1 MKNLQ
6 LQAVP
11 KFSSRFR
18 ASCPLFLTQ
27 HAPDI
32 MEEYRELI
40 VSRGE
45 FFAARYIVD
54 IVDHYNHINDIGVVN
69 G

>member
-1 MKNLQ
+1 MHRRPSLQ
-6 LQAVP
+6 EAKALL
-11 KFSSRFR
+11 S
-18 ASCPLFLTQ
+18 Q

-32 MEEYRELI
+32 MQEYKELI
-40 VSRGE
+40 VTHGE

-54 IVDHYNHINDIGVVN
+54 IVDHYNHINIIGVAN

>member
-1 MKNLQ
+1 MHRRQSLHEAKAL
-6 LQAVP
+6 L
-11 KFSSRFR
+11 S
-18 ASCPLFLTQ
+18 Q

-32 MEEYRELI
+32 MQEYKELI
-40 VSRGE
+40 VTHGE

-54 IVDHYNHINDIGVVN
+54 IVDHYNHINNIGVAN

>member
-1 MKNLQ
+1 MHKRPSLQ
-6 LQAVP
+6 EA
-11 KFSSRFR
+11 KS
-18 ASCPLFLTQ
+18 FLSQ

-32 MEEYRELI
+32 MDEYNDLI
-40 VSRGE
+40 LTHGE

-54 IVDHYNHINDIGVVN
+54 IVDHYNHLNNVGVAL

>member
-1 MKNLQ
+1 MHKRPSLSEAKALLN
-6 LQAVP
+6 
-11 KFSSRFR
+11 
-18 ASCPLFLTQ
+18 Q

-32 MEEYRELI
+32 MEEYKQL
-40 VSRGE
+40 VKTHGE

-54 IVDHYNHINDIGVVN
+54 IVDHYNHINNVGVVN

>member
-1 MKNLQ
+1 MHKRPNLFE
-6 LQAVP
+6 A
-11 KFSSRFR
+11 R
-18 ASCPLFLTQ
+18 AFLSQ

-32 MEEYRELI
+32 MDEYSNLI
-40 VSRGE
+40 ETHGE

-54 IVDHYNHINDIGVVN
+54 IVDHYNHLNQIGVVN

>member
-1 MKNLQ
+1 MHKRPSLPE
-6 LQAVP
+6 A
-11 KFSSRFR
+11 K
-18 ASCPLFLTQ
+18 AFLTQ

-32 MEEYRELI
+32 MDEYRELL
-40 VSRGE
+40 VTHGE

-54 IVDHYNHINDIGVVN
+54 IVDHYNHLNNVGVVN

>member
-1 MKNLQ
+1 MHRRPSLQ
-6 LQAVP
+6 EAKALL
-11 KFSSRFR
+11 S
-18 ASCPLFLTQ
+18 Q

-32 MEEYRELI
+32 MQEYLELKT
-40 VSRGE
+40 SHGE

-54 IVDHYNHINDIGVVN
+54 IVDHYNHINNIGVAN

>member
-1 MKNLQ
+1 MHKRPTLFE
-6 LQAVP
+6 A
-11 KFSSRFR
+11 R
-18 ASCPLFLTQ
+18 AFLTQ

-40 VSRGE
+40 ITHGE

-54 IVDHYNHINDIGVVN
+54 IGPFQRRTF

>member
-1 MKNLQ
+1 MHKRPSLSEAKALLN
-6 LQAVP
+6 
-11 KFSSRFR
+11 
-18 ASCPLFLTQ
+18 Q

-32 MEEYRELI
+32 MNEYETMKNTH
-40 VSRGE
+40 GE

-54 IVDHYNHINDIGVVN
+54 IVDHYNHLKELKDTVN

>member
-1 MKNLQ
+1 MHKRPSLPE
-6 LQAVP
+6 A
-11 KFSSRFR
+11 K
-18 ASCPLFLTQ
+18 AFLTQ

-32 MEEYRELI
+32 MDEYRELLATH
-40 VSRGE
+40 GE

-54 IVDHYNHINDIGVVN
+54 IVDHYNHLNNVGVVN